1 MTQQVEAQDQD
12 RTVRQAAGIRK
23 TAMFGG
29 GIALGMLG
37 LAYASVPLYDLFCRV
52 TGFGGTPMV
61 RETEAGKVLDRT
73 IRVRLDANVAPG
85 LAWRFTPETP
95 EIELRIGETRTV
107 AYTLTNTGAAPATGI
122 ATYNVYPPTS
132 GGYFVKIQCFCFTDR
147 TLAPGETQE
156 AEVVFYVD
164 PEIAKDKDL
173 QKLNTITLSYTF
185 FPSRAGKPLAD
196 AGGTTP
202 RL

>member
-1 MTQQVEAQDQD
+1 MTPGDEAND
-12 RTVRQAAGIRK
+12 RTARQAAGIRR

-52 TGFGGTPMV
+52 TGFGGTPIV

-95 EIELRIGETRTV
+95 EVELRIGETRTV
-107 AYTLTNTGAAPATGI
+107 SYTLTNTGSAPATGI

-147 TLAPGETQE
+147 TLAPGESQE

-164 PEIAKDKDL
+164 PEIVKDSDL
-173 QKLNTITLSYTF
+173 AQLRAITLSYTF

-196 AGGTTP
+196 AGGAPP

>member
-1 MTQQVEAQDQD
+1 MTAGDEAND
-12 RTVRQAAGIRK
+12 RTARQAAGIRK

-107 AYTLTNTGAAPATGI
+107 SYTLTNTGEAATTGI

-147 TLAPGETQE
+147 TLAPGESQE

-185 FPSRAGKPLAD
+185 FPSRSGRPLAD
-196 AGGTTP
+196 AGGATP